1 MPKIAKTFN
10 ITPDLMARLRDV
22 AEQTDDPMSRHVRVA
37 LTKYL
42 ETKEKE
48 LRASAGSQ
56 KISSA

>member
-1 MPKIAKTFN
+1 MRKVTMSFN
-10 ITPDLMARLRDV
+10 APQDLLDRLRSV
-22 AEQTDDPMSRHVRVA
+22 SEQTDDPMSKHVRVA